1 MLNEIYGITI
11 EQIRDIERR
20 VSQHIIDRRS
30 QLYTQEQIIDAIEN
44 CLDTKE
50 HQVIVKRFG
59 LEDGITRS
67 LSEIELRFGLS
78 REQVRKIEKKVL
90 DYVRSHS

>member
-1 MLNEIYGITI
+1 
-11 EQIRDIERR
+11 
-20 VSQHIIDRRS
+20 
-30 QLYTQEQIIDAIEN
+30 LYTQEQIIDAIEN

>member
-1 MLNEIYGITI
+1 M
-11 EQIRDIERR
+11 
-20 VSQHIIDRRS
+20 
-30 QLYTQEQIIDAIEN
+30 YTQEQIIEAIEN
-44 CLDTKE
+44 CLDAKE
-50 HQVIVKRFG
+50 QQVIVERFG

-67 LSEIELRFGLS
+67 LSEIELRFGLP

>member
-50 HQVIVKRFG
+50 QQVIVKRFG

>member
-1 MLNEIYGITI
+1 VLNEIYGITI

-50 HQVIVKRFG
+50 QQVIVKRFG

-78 REQVRKIEKKVL
+78 REQVRKLEKIVL